1 MEQVDWVMLLSPV
14 GVVMAMFAVFVPFFL
29 SMFNKIY
36 KLSKQIEDALRDF
49 GEKLGEVQ
57 TEMANTRT
65 EFVEKLGEVQSE
77 LANVRTE
84 MAEVRTEMAEVRT
97 EMANTRTEFVQKLG
111 EMQTELANVRTEF
124 VEKLGEVQVGL
135 SEDFAD
141 LRVDV
146 ARLEG
151 ALAGAGIG
159 IGNAEAAN
167 PGRNVSDIHPRTDAP
182 RGESAQTPAREEPLA
197 ASSPRGGEAG
207 RHLD

>member
-14 GVVMAMFAVFVPFFL
+14 GAVMTMFAVFVPFFL
-29 SMFNKIY
+29 SMYNKIY
-36 KLSKQIEDALRDF
+36 KLSKQIDDALRDF
-49 GEKLGEVQ
+49 GEKLGKVQ
-57 TEMANTRT
+57 TEMANTRA
-65 EFVEKLGEVQSE
+65 EFVEKLGEVQ
-77 LANVRTE
+77 TE

-97 EMANTRTEFVQKLG
+97 EMANTRTEFAEKLG
-111 EMQTELANVRTEF
+111 DMQTELANVRTEF

-135 SEDFAD
+135 SEDFAA

-159 IGNAEAAN
+159 IGNAEAAK
-167 PGRNVSDIHPRTDAP
+167 PGRKVSDIHPRTDAP